1 MARWLKTYAGAA
13 LLAVATLL
21 FYEFIP
27 WAAVKREEWPAWVQ
41 AVGSIIAIG
50 IAILVPYWQ
59 QKKARQSAAADE
71 AQTVRQMLRSL
82 RDEIRAVSESFGHR
96 NGKLL
101 IESEPGSFFNVTFPF
116 VDRPFPIY
124 DAAVARLGQVPNDE
138 LRRLIIIGYAHAMS
152 FVATARFNNLLVQQY
167 DHAHHEA
174 EVYNDAP
181 YIAQREKRL
190 LTGTKYGDQLREAY
204 RGARAVTAE
213 LLVALETE
221 IGCD

>member
-21 FYEFIP
+21 LYEFIP

-50 IAILVPYWQ
+50 IAISVPYWQ

-71 AQTVRQMLRSL
+71 ARAVRQMLRSL
-82 RDEIRAVSESFGHR
+82 RDEIRTVSESFGHR
-96 NGKLL
+96 NGRLL
-101 IESEPGSFFNVTFPF
+101 IDSELGSFFNVTFPF

-124 DAAVARLGQVPNDE
+124 DAAVARLGQIPNDE
-138 LRRLIIIGYAHAMS
+138 LRRLIIIGYANAMS

-167 DHAHHEA
+167 DQAHHEA

-181 YIAQREKRL
+181 YIARREKQL
-190 LTGTKYGDQLREAY
+190 LAGTNYGDPLRKAY
-204 RGARAVTAE
+204 EGAIAVTAE